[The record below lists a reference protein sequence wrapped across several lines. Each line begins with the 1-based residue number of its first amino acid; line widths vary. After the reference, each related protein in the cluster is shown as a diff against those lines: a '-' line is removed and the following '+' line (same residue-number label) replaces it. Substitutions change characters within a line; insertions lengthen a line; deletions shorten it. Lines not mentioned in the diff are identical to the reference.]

1 MPRVSEDYYENK
13 RREIIDAAYRVCIRK
28 PIASV
33 VMKDVIEE
41 TGFSHGV
48 VYRYYKDLDDV
59 LRDLVIKINRENNIS
74 GQMNEIISKADTSGW
89 QKVISGICTLLA
101 DNMISTGTDIHKI
114 SLYSDMMAVNDPE
127 RVGKIASG
135 IDKDS
140 QSSLLTLVTILTGY
154 LNDAVKSEGLHPSRP
169 VDEIIQFM
177 IVSYHGIETGYVLSE
192 KYRAEHLRGKYNPH
206 DMFACLADSMIA
218 MLGGGT

>member
-74 GQMNEIISKADTSGW
+74 GQMNEIINEADTRDW
-89 QKVISGICTLLA
+89 KQVITDICTLLA
-101 DNMISTGTDIHKI
+101 DQMIGTGTDLLKI
-114 SLYSDMMAVNDPE
+114 SLYSNMMAMSDPN
-127 RVGKIASG
+127 RVEKIAKQ
-135 IDKDS
+135 IDEDS
-140 QSSLLTLVTILTGY
+140 QSPLLYLVAALSEYLTRTIKKEKLEPTHSTE
-154 LNDAVKSEGLHPSRP
+154 D
-169 VDEIIQFM
+169 IIQF
-177 IVSYHGIETGYVLSE
+177 IIASYHGIETGYVLSE
-192 KYRAEHLRGKYNPH
+192 SYSADQLQGKYKPH
-206 DMFACLADSMIA
+206 DMFACLADSVIA
-218 MLGGGT
+218 MLGG